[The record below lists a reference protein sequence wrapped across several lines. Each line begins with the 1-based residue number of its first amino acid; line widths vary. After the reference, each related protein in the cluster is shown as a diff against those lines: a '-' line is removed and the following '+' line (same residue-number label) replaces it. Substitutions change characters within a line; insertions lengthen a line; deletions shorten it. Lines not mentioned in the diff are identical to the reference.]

1 MNKFCRGK
9 ILTVL
14 QRKKFNFK
22 YFSYQLE
29 YDLELDS
36 KDWKKLAHEEIYK
49 WPKEEQESSDTIL
62 FLSKLKK

>member
-29 YDLELDS
+29 YDLELDIVNS
-36 KDWKKLAHEEIYK
+36 EEV
-49 WPKEEQESSDTIL
+49 SGS
-62 FLSKLKK
+62 LSKTYLQITLI